1 MSKTRSSTLFIS
13 KTILILDV
21 IVVWISAAIANLVRF
36 GEVRMT
42 APQDTLVLATS
53 LFMAITS
60 YSVYQSMRGSSW
72 LAVLARV
79 KVSWL
84 ITCFALLAWLFFSQ
98 HAQHYSRAFVG
109 VWLFAMLIGLII
121 ERFAMSAALRWLS
134 RRGFNTRDVLVVGRG
149 PMTNDLT
156 KRARGSSWT
165 GYQITRTVD
174 AHDLDAIDELSAN
187 GGFDEVWINLSV
199 HDGAHVPKILHAL
212 RHSTANIRVVPD
224 MLTYKLLNHGVTFIL
239 GVPMMDISSS
249 SLIGTNRLVKVL
261 EDYVL
266 ATLILI
272 LISPVLLGIALAV
285 KLTSPG
291 PVLFKQ
297 KRHGWN
303 GEEIVVYKFRSMK
316 VHAEADNTVTQATKN
331 DTRLTPIG
339 SFLRRSSLDE
349 LPQFINVLQG
359 RMSIVGPRPHAIQH
373 NDHYKELIPRYMLR
387 HKMKPGI
394 TGWAQ
399 INGLRGETETV
410 VKMKARVDY
419 DLYYLENWSLWL
431 DLSIVFKTIFK
442 GFVHKNAY

>member
-21 IVVWISAAIANLVRF
+21 IVVWLSAAVANLIRF

-42 APQDTLVLATS
+42 APLDTLVLATS

-60 YSVYQSMRGSSW
+60 YAVYQSMRGSSW
-72 LAVLARV
+72 LAVLARI

-84 ITCFALLAWLFFSQ
+84 ITCFALMAWLFFS
-98 HAQHYSRAFVG
+98 HNAQAYSRLFVG
-109 VWLFAMLIGLII
+109 TWLVTMLVGLII
-121 ERFAMSAALRWLS
+121 ERFAMSAVLRWLS

-174 AHDLDAIDELSAN
+174 AHDLDAIDQLSAN
-187 GGFDEVWINLSV
+187 GEFDEVWINLSV

-249 SLIGTNRLVKVL
+249 SLIGTNRVIKVL

-266 ATLILI
+266 ATVILI
-272 LISPVLLGIALAV
+272 LISPVMIGVALAV

-291 PVLFKQ
+291 PILFKQ

-316 VHAEADNTVTQATKN
+316 VHSEADNTVTQATKN
-331 DTRLTPIG
+331 DSRLTPIG

-373 NDHYKELIPRYMLR
+373 NEHYKELIPRYMLR
-387 HKMKPGI
+387 HKMKPGV

-399 INGLRGETETV
+399 INGLRGETDTV

-431 DLSIVFKTIFK
+431 DLSIIFKTAFK